1 MIKIL
6 SAEQIRK
13 WDLFTIKNEPISSI
27 DLMERASEAFVQLFL
42 TEVESSH
49 EIDIVCGP
57 GNNGGDG
64 FVIARLLTEKGLKVN
79 CHLIDFGLKLSE
91 DCRKNYRRFLDINQ
105 VNLVKQAKDL
115 SLTGGVI
122 IDAIFGSGLNRPAT
136 GLAAEVIQ
144 LINQSEGKTVSV
156 DMPSGL
162 FADKVNLSGKIVE
175 ADWTITFQIPKLSFL
190 IPESGF
196 YVGEW
201 SAVDIGLDSE
211 FLKTEVTDYF
221 IFDKSDIDHSLFD
234 RKKFDHKGK
243 YGRVLI
249 VAGSLGK
256 MGAAFLSAKAALRSG
271 AGLLTVHIPQVGY
284 ASMQTSLPEAMVSL
298 DSEHE
303 CVSEMGKVDEFDAI
317 GIGPGL
323 GTNPKT
329 GKILKQLF
337 TSFNRPMTI
346 DADALNLIALDKEL
360 LNLIP
365 KGSVLTPHVGE
376 FNRLFGECEDGLERI
391 EKVKLKAIEKQL
403 VIVLK
408 GAHTVIATPDGKI
421 HFNSTGNSGMATAG
435 CGDVLTGI
443 ISALMARGDDASTS
457 AKVGVCIH
465 GWAGDLAENTVG
477 KTALMA
483 SDLLSALPEVFRNVE
498 NSDFI

>member
-42 TEVESSH
+42 TEVESNH
-49 EIDIVCGP
+49 VIDFVCGP

-64 FVIARLLTEKGLKVN
+64 FVIARLLTKKGLKVN

-115 SLTGGVI
+115 NLTGGVV

-144 LINQSEGKTVSV
+144 LINQNEGKTVSV

-190 IPESGF
+190 IPETGF

-211 FLKTEVTDYF
+211 FLKTEATDYF

-256 MGAAFLSAKAALRSG
+256 MGAAF
-271 AGLLTVHIPQVGY
+271 
-284 ASMQTSLPEAMVSL
+284 LPEAMVSL

-337 TSFNRPMTI
+337 TSFNRPMAI

-365 KGSVLTPHVGE
+365 QGSVLTPHVGE
-376 FNRLFGECEDGLERI
+376 LNRLFGECEDGLERI